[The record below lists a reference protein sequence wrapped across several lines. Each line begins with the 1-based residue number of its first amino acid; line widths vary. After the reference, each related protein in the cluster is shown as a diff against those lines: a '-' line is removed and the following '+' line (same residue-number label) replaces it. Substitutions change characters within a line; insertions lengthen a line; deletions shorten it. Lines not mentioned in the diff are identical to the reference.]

1 VGGTRGPATTAAK
14 AVETVECFG
23 VLGNAMHYPPP
34 PRGRKK
40 GPPNFSTA
48 ASSPRN
54 SKLVRSG
61 CIDHSRL
68 MQGSDKLNRLTAWHT
83 HSDPARHAIC
93 TSSRRSGVCLV
104 YTASIPRTSRD
115 RCNGTAIKTAGDH
128 KYLRDFVLAS
138 RGLCRCTLPDA
149 LPDALPDTFPDAFL
163 THSHLKL
170 IPNVTLCSV

>member
-61 CIDHSRL
+61 CIDHS
-68 MQGSDKLNRLTAWHT
+68 RLTAWHT